1 MANKIGCGGER
12 RVESCCRASTS
23 FDIQRSN
30 FHFKMKLNVFKWS
43 PQSRKFPF
51 WNISNDRFPKKSPK
65 SISNQLCNVLQH
77 NTSEIRVKSE
87 VCLLIFFHF
96 QVAPNWNHDGTHEI
110 NERNPS
116 KSFKFPSSASLHKV
130 LERFPTMP
138 RGCFK
143 ILLLGARES
152 WYFWHSP
159 WSGWRAEIWKIFDFK
174 IKYFSCLCQLSSAP
188 QHFRLSHLERNN
200 KSLSKVIFSDPSVA
214 SYKFSLSRL
223 SSPPNC

>member
-1 MANKIGCGGER
+1 MIHAIKKI
-12 RVESCCRASTS
+12 SFLLKHQQRAIPKKKS
-23 FDIQRSN
+23 QE
-30 FHFKMKLNVFKWS
+30 HFKPIVQCALA
-43 PQSRKFPF
+43 
-51 WNISNDRFPKKSPK
+51 
-65 SISNQLCNVLQH
+65 QH
-77 NTSEIRVKSE
+77 FEIRVKSE
-87 VCLLIFFHF
+87 VCLLIFFSHF
-96 QVAPNWNHDGTHEI
+96 RVAPTWNLDGTHEI

-214 SYKFSLSRL
+214 SYKFSSLSRL
-223 SSPPNC
+223 SSPPIANNNSLN